1 MISTSSIIIKVVL
14 KMESKVGRVM
24 KTIRMDSDIV
34 DSSIMELRMEWVSSY
49 SKTIIIRQNR

>member
-1 MISTSSIIIKVVL
+1 
-14 KMESKVGRVM
+14 MESKVGRVM

>member
-1 MISTSSIIIKVVL
+1 MISTSSVIIKVVL